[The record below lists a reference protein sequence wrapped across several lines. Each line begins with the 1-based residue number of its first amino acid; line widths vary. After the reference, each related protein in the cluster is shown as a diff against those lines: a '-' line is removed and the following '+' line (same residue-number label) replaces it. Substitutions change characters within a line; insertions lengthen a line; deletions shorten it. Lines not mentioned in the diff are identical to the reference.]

1 MHKKYFQ
8 SLGLCLLLLLCS
20 GCGVID
26 YYFITPPEDTAQ
38 ELAELGNE
46 AMKGKD
52 YSKAIDCFQKLK
64 DRYPFSPFTTAGELS
79 LGDAY
84 FLDEQYK
91 AASETY
97 KEFESLHPRHESI
110 PYVLLQIGISS
121 YDQFESIDL
130 PQDTIAEALEYFRRV
145 SAEYPGTEFSKK
157 ADTYLLKCRRY
168 IAEHEVFVADFYW
181 RAERYESA
189 WMRYEYVQKNFPGLP
204 DIVSYAAERSKQ
216 SYVMYQKTLSQKMME
231 KEQGSWKQW
240 FDWL

>member
-1 MHKKYFQ
+1 MRKKCLQ
-8 SLGLCLLLLLCS
+8 SVVLCLLLVSCS

-26 YYFITPPEDTAQ
+26 YFFLTPPDDTAQ

-46 AMKGKD
+46 SMQAKEYG
-52 YSKAIDCFQKLK
+52 KAIEYFQKLK

-91 AASETY
+91 AAAETY

-110 PYVLLQIGISS
+110 PYVLLQIGISNYS
-121 YDQFESIDL
+121 QFESIDL
-130 PQDTIAEALEYFRRV
+130 PQDNIVESLEYFRRV
-145 SAEYPGTEFSKK
+145 KAEYPGTQFAVK
-157 ADTYLLKCRRY
+157 AETYILKCKRY
-168 IAEHEVFVADFYW
+168 IAEHEIFVADFYW
-181 RAERYESA
+181 KAERYESA
-189 WMRYEYVQKNFPGLP
+189 WMRYDYVQKNFPELP
-204 DIVSYAAERSKQ
+204 DIVRYAQIRGRQA
-216 SYVMYQKTLSQKMME
+216 YVMYQETVSEHVRE